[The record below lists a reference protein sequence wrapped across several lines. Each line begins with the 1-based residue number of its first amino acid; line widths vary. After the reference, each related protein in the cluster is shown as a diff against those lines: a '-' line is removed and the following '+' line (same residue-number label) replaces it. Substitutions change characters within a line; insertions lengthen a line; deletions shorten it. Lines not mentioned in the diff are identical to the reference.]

1 MKFKHYCLTILN
13 SNAAC
18 TPENMKLPLSCLF
31 IMVYF
36 NFDCLCLYWFC
47 LEGGGGYV
55 ITPHLCTMH
64 APGIK
69 WHLNNQR
76 GGDTGALMLCQE
88 SHQCHMDWTNIF
100 NTSHIITTL
109 IQCMPH
115 FCKDCSKV
123 LPDHTKGLSS
133 SGAFRKTWRCWL
145 GWDRGKNK
153 TSCFSGSLMLDGR
166 KWGWWMGPHQSG
178 QQTNITHPLFRIKSV
193 SLWAC
198 CAMREGV
205 NEMEG
210 PVGVK
215 NDQSLIHDPPPPFPL
230 S

>member
-1 MKFKHYCLTILN
+1 
-13 SNAAC
+13 
-18 TPENMKLPLSCLF
+18 
-31 IMVYF
+31 
-36 NFDCLCLYWFC
+36 
-47 LEGGGGYV
+47 
-55 ITPHLCTMH
+55 
-64 APGIK
+64 
-69 WHLNNQR
+69 
-76 GGDTGALMLCQE
+76 
-88 SHQCHMDWTNIF
+88 MDWTNIF
-100 NTSHIITTL
+100 NTSHITTTL

-115 FCKDCSKV
+115 FCSKV

-215 NDQSLIHDPPPPFPL
+215 NDQSLIHDPPPPSHFHSKILIFFLMTHYIHFYFGDVLALLMTMALVNPNGKQVWENNF
-230 S
+230 SSFIGWNQQHQAKCIMNEQ

>member
-1 MKFKHYCLTILN
+1 MLHVHQRIW
-13 SNAAC
+13 S
-18 TPENMKLPLSCLF
+18 S
-31 IMVYF
+31 
-36 NFDCLCLYWFC
+36 LCLVYSLWFI
-47 LEGGGGYV
+47 LTLTVYV
-55 ITPHLCTMH
+55 CIGSVWRGVCHYTPSLHH

-100 NTSHIITTL
+100 NTSHITTTL

-115 FCKDCSKV
+115 FCSKV

-215 NDQSLIHDPPPPFPL
+215 NDQSLIHDPPPFPL